1 MPRIT
6 AAEPSFGHVVQ
17 QMSKM
22 MDQLQRGFFSFC
34 SNETW
39 TPAVNLYENDAM
51 YIVCVDLAG
60 VEKEKIDVV
69 VVEGRLKLRGER
81 HAPLPPAPAHV
92 GPASGRLRV
101 HLMEIDH
108 GKFCREVQLPDDVA
122 KEEVRASYQNGMLW
136 IELPKQPRAAEPRA
150 AEDGGRSEEGRP

>member
-6 AAEPSFGHVVQ
+6 AAEPSFGQIVHN
-17 QMSKM
+17 MSKM
-22 MDQLQRGFFSFC
+22 MDQLQKGFFSFC

-39 TPAVNLYENDAM
+39 TPAVNLYENDTM

-60 VEKEKIDVV
+60 VDKEKIDVV
-69 VVEGRLKLRGER
+69 VVENRLRLRGQR
-81 HAPLPPAPAHV
+81 HAPLPPAQMEAGSPA
-92 GPASGRLRV
+92 GRLRV

-108 GKFCREVQLPDDVA
+108 GTFRREVQLPDDVA

-136 IELPKQPRAAEPRA
+136 VELPKQARAAEGGGQK
-150 AEDGGRSEEGRP
+150 AEVK